1 MRRYKPEEFA
11 ALRLSADVVVTP
23 VIEQL
28 IMGAY
33 PLVAGQRQAA
43 ELARALRAKVLVPMN
58 NGDIDLG
65 GSRLPLDVRACV
77 CACCMS
83 GGWLVGRTPKGRK
96 APPTQQTELI
106 SPLHTH
112 THTLKRM
119 IKKSGTLEEFRRILA
134 EVYPS
139 ALVKETPVGQP
150 VTV

>member
-11 ALRLSADVVVTP
+11 ALGLSADVVVTP

-43 ELARALRAKVLVPMN
+43 ELARALKAKVVVPMN

-77 CACCMS
+77 CACVHVW
-83 GGWLVGRTPKGRK
+83 WLVGRTPKGRVS
-96 APPTQQTELI
+96 PHPTN
-106 SPLHTH
+106 
-112 THTLKRM
+112 
-119 IKKSGTLEEFRRILA
+119 
-134 EVYPS
+134 
-139 ALVKETPVGQP
+139 
-150 VTV
+150 